1 MTNDIPAIAA
11 CAFSLAATVPVVE
24 SPIELMNRLLKRLV
38 TIAEIAMF
46 VNIRN
51 NLDLARTNSP
61 ITAQKLNAGKR
72 KMMAEFESI
81 ANPAST
87 LPAVR
92 EKVITMPKMATAST
106 AEASFSGL
114 GFKFIKTRLID
125 EFA

>member
-1 MTNDIPAIAA
+1 MTSDIPAIAA

-106 AEASFSGL
+106 AEDSFSGL